1 MLHSTLR
8 LLNFYYF
15 SLMERAYEEDKQF
28 DGIDYT
34 INKFPAADYEN
45 CHFINCNFA
54 ETNLSKV
61 TFIDCVFDTCN
72 LSAAN
77 INGTSFQETKFIN
90 CKMMGLRFE
99 DCNQFLFT
107 TSFTG
112 CLLNLSTFYKMKLK
126 NTSFINCSLQE
137 VDFTETD
144 LSSADFDSCN
154 LLHAVFDNSIL
165 EKADFRTALNFSID
179 PERNKIKKSKF
190 SATALSG
197 LLHKYDL
204 VIE

>member
-1 MLHSTLR
+1 
-8 LLNFYYF
+8 
-15 SLMERAYEEDKQF
+15 MERAYIEDKQF
-28 DGIDYT
+28 EGIDYT

-45 CHFINCNFA
+45 CKFINCNFA
-54 ETNLSKV
+54 EANLSKV

-77 INGTSFQETKFIN
+77 IHGASFQETQFIN

-99 DCNQFLFT
+99 DCNQFLLT
-107 TSFTG
+107 VSFTG
-112 CLLNLSTFYKMKLK
+112 CLLNLSTFHKVKLK
-126 NTSFINCSLQE
+126 NTRFTNCSLQE

-144 LSSADFDSCN
+144 LTATEFDVCN

-165 EKADFRTALNFSID
+165 EKADLRTAINFSID
-179 PERNKIKKSKF
+179 PERNKLKKAKF

-204 VIE
+204 IIQ